1 MKFDQ
6 YLKTW
11 RGALAENKH
20 SRYIILILVITNLV
34 LAVYATSK
42 TTTVVLVPP
51 HLKREASLAENTA
64 DAGYKEAWATYVA
77 MMLGNVTPKTAP
89 YVSETVGKL
98 MSPAVYRLMMD
109 GITEQANRIATEQ
122 ITVQFVPTQTF
133 YNVEQD
139 VVVVTGEYVIRGVQ
153 SAEQR
158 SLRTYEI
165 GIDVSDYTARVDSI
179 KAYSGAWN
187 AQREEA
193 EKIEAEKR
201 SRPETNSVQG
211 EKK

>member
-165 GIDVSDYTARVDSI
+165 GIDVSDYAARVDSI

-193 EKIEAEKR
+193 EKVEAEKR